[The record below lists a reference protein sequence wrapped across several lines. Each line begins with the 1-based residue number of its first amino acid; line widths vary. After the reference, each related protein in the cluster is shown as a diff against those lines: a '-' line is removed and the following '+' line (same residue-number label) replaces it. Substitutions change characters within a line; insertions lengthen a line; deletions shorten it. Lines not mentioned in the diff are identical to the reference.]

1 MDNQKIISSPSH
13 SLESYPGH
21 RTRLLSSGTPGKGP
35 VLYWMEREQRI
46 RDNHTLEAAQSH
58 AMLHNRNLEIIFVV
72 HNYGTEQQ
80 ERHYRFVLQ
89 GILETIDEASRYGL
103 PFSVIVGDPVKEV
116 INICNTK
123 KCFALFTDLNPLR
136 HISEAKKLICKELS
150 IPVFETDARNIIPCF
165 AVSPKQEYSA
175 HTLRLKHN
183 RLIDDYHGP
192 LPKIKKTELS
202 KPNQYPDIKKIL
214 KDLHLDS
221 KGNMDHPFIPGAKEA
236 KRMLKLFL
244 TKKIRNYAA
253 LDRDP
258 NLDVIS
264 NLSPYIHFGQI
275 GTHRILSELIKTEIS
290 DDNSEKFYD
299 QLVIRR
305 ELSENFVFYN
315 NNYDNYNGIPDW
327 GKRTL
332 LAHRM
337 DPRDYNYRFEQFEAA
352 ATHDELWNAAQKQMI
367 TTSKMHCY
375 LRMYWAKKILE
386 WSASPEEAFNTAIT
400 LNDRYSLD
408 GEDPNGYAGVAWSIG
423 GLHDRPWSERPV
435 FGYVRF
441 MNLAGCKR
449 KFNVDQFVKRFTQ
462 S

>member
-1 MDNQKIISSPSH
+1 MANYKTTSSPLH
-13 SLESYPGH
+13 SPETHLDN
-21 RTRLLSSGTPGKGP
+21 RTRLLSNGTQGEG
-35 VLYWMEREQRI
+35 VVIYWMERELRI
-46 RDNHTLEAAQSH
+46 SDNHTLEAAQHH
-58 AMLHNRNLEIIFVV
+58 ALLHNKKLQIIFIV
-72 HNYGTEQQ
+72 HNYGTERQA
-80 ERHYRFVLQ
+80 RHYRFALQ
-89 GILETIDEASRYGL
+89 GLLETIDEANRYGL
-103 PFSVIVGDPVKEV
+103 PFSVIVGDPVKEIV
-116 INICNTK
+116 NLCTK
-123 KCFALFTDLNPLR
+123 YKCCALFTDFNPLR
-136 HISEAKKLICKELS
+136 HIRLTKKLICEELPM
-150 IPVFETDARNIIPCF
+150 PVFETDARNIIPCF
-165 AVSPKQEYSA
+165 AASPKQEYSA

-183 RLIDDYHGP
+183 RLIDDYHTP
-192 LPKIKKTELS
+192 LPKIKKSELS
-202 KPNQYPDIKKIL
+202 KANPHPDIEKIIR
-214 KDLHLDS
+214 DLHLDS
-221 KGNMDHPFIPGAKEA
+221 KGNYDHPFIPGAKEA
-236 KRMLKLFL
+236 KKLLKLFL
-244 TKKIRNYAA
+244 TKKIHDYST

-290 DDNSEKFYD
+290 DDNSDKFYD

-315 NNYDNYNGIPDW
+315 DNYDNYNGIPDW

-332 LAHRM
+332 LAHRV
-337 DPRDYNYRFEQFEAA
+337 DPRDYNYRFDQFEAA
-352 ATHDELWNAAQKQMI
+352 VTHDELWNAAQKQMI
-367 TTSKMHCY
+367 QTGKMHCY

-449 KFNVDQFVKRFTQ
+449 KFNVDKFVKRFMEP
-462 S
+462 